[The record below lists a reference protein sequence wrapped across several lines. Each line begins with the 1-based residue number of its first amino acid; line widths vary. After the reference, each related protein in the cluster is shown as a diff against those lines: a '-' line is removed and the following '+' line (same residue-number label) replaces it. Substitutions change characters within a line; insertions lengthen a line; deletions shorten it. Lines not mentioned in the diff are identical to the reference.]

1 MGIPYRVYRMDIPY
15 RAYHTVSYSK
25 LRRHSTNVR
34 QDNSFLLFI
43 KAFISAN
50 VFKYYQSD
58 DFIFFPVFFFM
69 VFLKILTLLSQPDT
83 KHGPWRAVGST
94 ILTEKSSPRCFS
106 RRRTKKRLEQ
116 PKKHC
121 TYDKRAPTYNKLDHW
136 IIQFQSSDWLSHQYM
151 SHSTILSKYGNC
163 TRLLKN

>member
-50 VFKYYQSD
+50 VFKYHQSD
-58 DFIFFPVFFFM
+58 DFIFFLCFFFFFYG
-69 VFLKILTLLSQPDT
+69 FLENTDTFIL
-83 KHGPWRAVGST
+83 A
-94 ILTEKSSPRCFS
+94 
-106 RRRTKKRLEQ
+106 
-116 PKKHC
+116 
-121 TYDKRAPTYNKLDHW
+121 
-136 IIQFQSSDWLSHQYM
+136 
-151 SHSTILSKYGNC
+151 
-163 TRLLKN
+163 